1 MNLDGSR
8 MKKGIDYQLTYAP
21 VLKWS
26 STRLTMLLTIIN
38 EWKSVQLD
46 YVHAYPQAP
55 IEKEMYMKVPV
66 GIDITEGAKEDFAL
80 KMFRN
85 IYGQKQAGRV
95 WNKYLHN
102 ILLKLGFV
110 QSEVDECVY
119 FRNGLIYLL
128 YTDDSILA
136 SRDESEIRRAIEDIQ
151 SSGLK
156 MTIEGS
162 VTDSW
167 ESTLKQLKVVK

>member
-1 MNLDGSR
+1 
-8 MKKGIDYQLTYAP
+8 
-21 VLKWS
+21 V
-26 STRLTMLLTIIN
+26 
-38 EWKSVQLD
+38 
-46 YVHAYPQAP
+46 
-55 IEKEMYMKVPV
+55 
-66 GIDITEGAKEDFAL
+66 L

-136 SRDESEIRRAIEDIQ
+136 SRDESEIRQAIEGIQ
-151 SSGLK
+151 NSGLK
-156 MTIEGS
+156 ITIEGS
-162 VTDSW
+162 VTDFLGVHIEKFERGKVKMSQP
-167 ESTLKQLKVVK
+167 QLANQICRD